1 MLHYQP
7 ILNPKNKTLFGFE
20 ALIRWGVDGR
30 LRSPRDFV
38 PVAEQTQQMVSIG
51 RWIIKTAI
59 SSLGKFN
66 QGRENLLVMTINLST
81 IQFHDVKLVDYIQ
94 KCLIEYKVAPSL
106 VAFELTESAFSEK
119 SHHSINIIRE
129 LDKLG
134 CKIAL
139 DNFGKG
145 SSSVNHL
152 KKYPISLIKLDRSLM
167 PKNLNDSQNM
177 VLIKGLTVMLQLL
190 KREVVAEG
198 VETEA
203 HIAVCSEL
211 GINLMQG
218 FYFSEAKGYEEI
230 VQDYL

>member
-1 MLHYQP
+1 
-7 ILNPKNKTLFGFE
+7 
-20 ALIRWGVDGR
+20 
-30 LRSPRDFV
+30 
-38 PVAEQTQQMVSIG
+38 
-51 RWIIKTAI
+51 
-59 SSLGKFN
+59 
-66 QGRENLLVMTINLST
+66 
-81 IQFHDVKLVDYIQ
+81 
-94 KCLIEYKVAPSL
+94 

-119 SHHSINIIRE
+119 SHYSINIIRE

-177 VLIKGLTVMLQLL
+177 ALIKGLTVMLQLL

-230 VQDYL
+230 VQDYLQLDD